1 MGYYCAHF
9 ELNIHPQRPA
19 LALHRYRCRFC
30 HDWGDNLWLRSH
42 RCMPLPWP
50 WRVLELPG
58 YLLPPAAWVTRKS
71 RRLILAWQ
79 AGRVTR

>member
-1 MGYYCAHF
+1 MGYYDAHF

-30 HDWGDNLWLRSH
+30 HDWGDNL
-42 RCMPLPWP
+42 WP

-79 AGRVTR
+79 AGRATR